1 MKHCRTHKRE
11 QGVVMFISLLML
23 VLLSIIGIAAI
34 STSIFEL
41 RMAGNVQN
49 MYDSFQS
56 ADAGVAASMSQ
67 GSTFDG
73 TDKTDI
79 FAGGDAGTIEAYIVA
94 EVDVARLLPGMELT
108 CPRSSGSSSVTFIG
122 CEHYTVDSEHEDDAT
137 GARTHVYQG
146 AVREILVR

>member
-1 MKHCRTHKRE
+1 MKHYRTCKRE

-23 VLLSIIGIAAI
+23 VILSIIGVAAM

-56 ADAGVAASMSQ
+56 ADAGIAAAMSQ
-67 GSTFDG
+67 SGTFNG
-73 TDKTDI
+73 GDKTDI
-79 FAGGDAGTIEAYIVA
+79 FAGGSVGTIEGFIVA
-94 EVDVARLLPGMELT
+94 KVNVGRLLPGLELT
-108 CPRSSGSSSVTFIG
+108 CPRSAGSSSVTFIG
-122 CEHYTVDSEHEDDAT
+122 CEHYTVDSEHDDAAT